1 MLLSIDMI
9 SEVPIYTQLCHQIIR
24 GIALKEFNEGDELP
38 SVRNLAKDI
47 GVNLHTVNKAY
58 NILKQDGFLV
68 VNRRKGVV
76 VNTPSAF
83 KGDKQY
89 KNVLKES
96 MTILVTEAV
105 VRGLEY
111 DDLNDI
117 LKSVMAEMK
126 GEIS

>member
-9 SEVPIYTQLCHQIIR
+9 SEIPIYTQLCHQIIR
-24 GIALKEFNEGDELP
+24 GIALNEIKEGDELP

-47 GVNLHTVNKAY
+47 GVNLHTINKAY

-83 KGDKQY
+83 TGDRQY
-89 KNVLKES
+89 KQVLKDS
-96 MTILVTEAV
+96 MTILITEAIA
-105 VRGLEY
+105 RGLEY
-111 DDLNDI
+111 EDLNDI
-117 LKSVMAEMK
+117 LKSVVAEMK